1 MLTVQRLQPV
11 RDIEWLKSSN
21 APIGCDGDSFVMT
34 YLQEVLKLTNI
45 IQVTNESAY
54 QEHFRNK
61 SITAA
66 VFEIPYEKVFIN
78 KYCKGFSTS
87 TQTYR
92 FGGFGFVSNN
102 YSYMFSFLHTHTRAR
117 THTRTHAKK
126 KKKKKKNS
134 LWPFS
139 FHITSSWSFQIKL
152 NTEFFQKRNRSMLHI
167 STDHYRIYFKIFM
180 HFQIISGIY
189 KFFAENLNS
198 RQFENGKKQFC
209 REFLYKLSWLKLVHH
224 F

>member
-1 MLTVQRLQPV
+1 MLTVQRMQPV
-11 RDIEWLKSSN
+11 RDIEWLRSSN

-45 IQVTNESAY
+45 VHVTSESAY
-54 QEHFRNK
+54 QEHFKNK

-66 VFEIPYEKVFIN
+66 FFEIPYEKVFIN
-78 KYCKGFSTS
+78 KYCEGFTTS

-102 YSYMFSFLHTHTRAR
+102 YSFYMLSFLHTHT
-117 THTRTHAKK
+117 HT
-126 KKKKKKNS
+126 KKKNS

-152 NTEFFQKRNRSMLHI
+152 NTEFFQKRNRSILHI
-167 STDHYRIYFKIFM
+167 STGHHRIYFKIFM
-180 HFQIISGIY
+180 YF
-189 KFFAENLNS
+189 
-198 RQFENGKKQFC
+198 
-209 REFLYKLSWLKLVHH
+209 
-224 F
+224 